1 MTTDWSSGANTAA
14 STPAPVSR
22 DAAVLR
28 SAAGRLREH
37 VDERWVEVADLVFSR
52 VFTAT
57 RPSRPLHAV
66 ASGGPFHVTE
76 QVVVSYLRAS
86 IDQVADCE
94 VRRITVQTRS
104 PDPDGSQ
111 GSGAEVCTGVLV
123 ELAVRYG
130 TVLIP
135 LADTVRRV
143 ASERI
148 AQLLGSVASE
158 VSVAAMHVHLAD
170 VTVGDPKVGADRH
183 ER

>member
-1 MTTDWSSGANTAA
+1 
-14 STPAPVSR
+14 
-22 DAAVLR
+22 
-28 SAAGRLREH
+28 
-37 VDERWVEVADLVFSR
+37 
-52 VFTAT
+52 
-57 RPSRPLHAV
+57 V

-94 VRRITVQTRS
+94 VLRITVQTRS

-148 AQLLGSVASE
+148 AQLLGSMASE
-158 VSVAAMHVHLAD
+158 VSVAAMHVHMAD
-170 VTVGDPKVGADRH
+170 VTVGDPKVGTDRH